1 MHDVVMDGGCIL
13 SSASRTAVRSVA
25 EDAASPFAERPM
37 PLPEPM
43 EWLHDLI
50 GQMCEGNLYLIGG
63 PPGSMKSRLI
73 TQLAVEFARLGD
85 QVSFLLTEEREHR
98 LRGRVAQLL
107 SQTAS
112 AEAEA
117 VQGRILADDTLHE
130 IDHLPAWVASQMLVP
145 TGRHHHSRLLVIDSL
160 MGHGLPATSGRR
172 WERIFEGL
180 RLLRQSGVTTFAIAH
195 VTKSNAIGGPRTLAH
210 NVDTV
215 LMLRQVGAYRCLYSI
230 KNRNGPADPR
240 RPAKLQIDPDTL
252 ALEPAAV
259 AEMQV
264 VSARTI
270 VAGVGPIE
278 VQAGVGLS
286 LGTRRRII
294 GSHLPRRELEQLL
307 DVIGGVPGLNIDDL
321 DFSVS
326 CRLPGGKGYAPSMG
340 LPLCMALIGSATQRP
355 IPPGL
360 MFVGEVD
367 LLRSVRDISML
378 QAESIRDVLRTDS
391 QATPCVLVC
400 SQGTAELLGDINE
413 VRFAIC
419 QTLDQAVAAMWPVA
433 C

>member
-1 MHDVVMDGGCIL
+1 MQTSCLERAVIA
-13 SSASRTAVRSVA
+13 SAARSIA
-25 EDAASPFAERPM
+25 QEGQQMPEQPM
-37 PLPEPM
+37 PLPDGIT
-43 EWLHDLI
+43 WLGDVV
-50 GQMCEGNLYLIGG
+50 GEVCEGYLYLVGG
-63 PPGSMKSRLI
+63 PPGSMKSRLF
-73 TQLAVEFARLGD
+73 TQLAVEFARQGKT
-85 QVSFLLTEEREHR
+85 VSFLLNEEREHR
-98 LRGRVAQLL
+98 LRSRVSRLL
-107 SQTAS
+107 SQTPA
-112 AEAEA
+112 AE
-117 VQGRILADDTLHE
+117 VQAIQARLLADDSLHE
-130 IDHLPAWVASQMLVP
+130 IDNLPAWVASQMLVP
-145 TGRHHHSRLLVIDSL
+145 TGRHHRSRMLVIDSL

-195 VTKSNAIGGPRTLAH
+195 VTKSNAIGGPRTLSH

-215 LMLRQVGAYRCLYSI
+215 LMLRQVGAYRCLYSL

-240 RPAKLQIDPDTL
+240 RPAKLQIDPTTL

-307 DVIGGVPGLNIDDL
+307 DVIGGVPDLNIDDL
-321 DFSVS
+321 DFSIS

-360 MFVGEVD
+360 IFLGEVD

-400 SQGTAELLGDINE
+400 SQGTAELLGEINE
-413 VRFAIC
+413 VRFSIC
-419 QTLDQAVAAMWPVA
+419 QTLDQAVAAVWQDGTAREGVA
-433 C
+433 

>member
-1 MHDVVMDGGCIL
+1 
-13 SSASRTAVRSVA
+13 
-25 EDAASPFAERPM
+25 M
-37 PLPEPM
+37 PLPDGIA
-43 EWLHDLI
+43 WLGDVV
-50 GQMCEGNLYLIGG
+50 GEMCEGYLYLIGG
-63 PPGSMKSRLI
+63 PPGSMKSRLF
-73 TQLAVEFARLGD
+73 TQLAVEFARQGKT
-85 QVSFLLTEEREHR
+85 VSFLLNEEREHR
-98 LRGRVAQLL
+98 LRSRVSRLL
-107 SQTAS
+107 SQTPA
-112 AEAEA
+112 AE
-117 VQGRILADDTLHE
+117 VQAIQARLLADDSLHE
-130 IDHLPAWVASQMLVP
+130 IDNLPAWVASQMLVP
-145 TGRHHHSRLLVIDSL
+145 TGRHHRSRMLVIDSL

-195 VTKSNAIGGPRTLAH
+195 VTKSNAIGGPRTLSH

-215 LMLRQVGAYRCLYSI
+215 LMLRQVGAYRCLYSL

-240 RPAKLQIDPDTL
+240 RPAKLQIDPTTL

-307 DVIGGVPGLNIDDL
+307 DVIGGVPDLNIDDL
-321 DFSVS
+321 DFSIS

-360 MFVGEVD
+360 IFLGEVD

-400 SQGTAELLGDINE
+400 SQGTAELLGEINE
-413 VRFAIC
+413 VHFSIC
-419 QTLDQAVAAMWPVA
+419 QTLDQAVAAVWQDGTAREGVA
-433 C
+433 